1 MPVTQS
7 QLTSTECNLTEW
19 SIDPAKRD
27 KLVKILAYLYL
38 RQEQNAERIIETLE
52 TRTRSSTE
60 RVLPNAIAKLTAPR
74 PADIEVSQHGDEVE
88 RKKAADR
95 IKVSIWHRDGHL
107 FQYLSWVVARL
118 ANPNDI
124 LTPPHV
130 RQADKGFD
138 GFIIEFDDAQKQVQK
153 VVLCEDKASQ
163 DPRRLVTK
171 KGGVWDE
178 ITSICAGEREDEAS
192 SALTTLLKAVPG
204 LSDEELED
212 AVDAIFW
219 EKTRQF
225 RVSIATGEDQRGTT
239 DFAHLVAGFD
249 NVALGA
255 LSSRI
260 GGVLPFDD
268 VRNGLHQLA
277 QDVIAKLQS
286 IGSTTEG
293 GDV

>member
-1 MPVTQS
+1 MPITQS
-7 QLTSTECNLTEW
+7 QLTSTECILTEW

-27 KLVKILAYLYL
+27 QLVTILAYLYL

-60 RVLPNAIAKLTAPR
+60 RVLPNAITKLTAPK
-74 PADIEVSQHGDEVE
+74 PADVELSQNGDEDE
-88 RKKAADR
+88 RKKAADS

-118 ANPNDI
+118 VNPNDI

-138 GFIIEFDDAQKQVQK
+138 GFIIELDNAQKRVLK
-153 VVLCEDKASQ
+153 VILCEDKASQ
-163 DPRRLVTK
+163 NPRNLVTK
-171 KGGVWDE
+171 QGGVWDE
-178 ITSICAGEREDEAS
+178 IRSICEGEREDEVS
-192 SALTTLLKAVPG
+192 SALTTLLKAVPD
-204 LSDEELED
+204 LSGEELED
-212 AVDAIFW
+212 SVDAIFW
-219 EKTRQF
+219 EKIRQF
-225 RVSIATGEDQRGTT
+225 RVSIATGEDQRGATN
-239 DFAHLVAGFD
+239 FAHLVAGFD

-260 GGVLPFDD
+260 GGVLPFGD

-277 QDVIAKLQS
+277 QEVIEKLQN
-286 IGSTTEG
+286 IGSATEG
-293 GDV
+293 CDV